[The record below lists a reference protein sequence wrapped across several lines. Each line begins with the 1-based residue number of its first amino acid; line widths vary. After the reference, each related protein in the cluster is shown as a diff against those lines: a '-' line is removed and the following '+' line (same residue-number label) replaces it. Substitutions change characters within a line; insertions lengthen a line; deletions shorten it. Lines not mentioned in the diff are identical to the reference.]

1 VIVDAAN
8 LTVGTPLPE
17 MKKTGH
23 NPYVRSS
30 QGTELNIHDDAV
42 AQRIGFK
49 GGFVAGGRSLGMIA
63 EMLLTVFGPSM
74 YETGRYQATYVS
86 PVYEGDE
93 VTIKGVVRERLPEDG
108 KTRVVCD
115 VWVEKADGTKA
126 VVGTASA
133 LV

>member
-1 VIVDAAN
+1 MMSAAD
-8 LTVGTPLPE
+8 LAVGSPLPE
-17 MKKTGH
+17 MKKIGH
-23 NPYVRSS
+23 NPGQPTRT
-30 QGTELNIHDDAV
+30 GTEQNIHDDAV
-42 AQRIGFK
+42 AQRLGFK
-49 GGFVAGGRSLGMIA
+49 GGFVSGGRSLGMIA
-63 EMLLTVFGPSM
+63 EMLVGVFGRSM

-86 PVYEGDE
+86 PVYEGEE

-108 KTRVVCD
+108 RTRVVCD